1 MTSRLLKP
9 LAVFSRQSQSQQYI
23 QSIKNLGDS
32 WRTLSEEAGTESE
45 RTTVIKTTFDF
56 VLKITTEPDNFT
68 VEMMTI
74 EPPSPKPELSNPPRH
89 YRIFP
94 DYGTDF
100 LWRAVE
106 DIREDEQGYTEAEEE
121 LTSFPPSVLAM
132 YDAWVEQYGDNWRR
146 TVEDTQD
153 YRAPVFS
160 DRIEQVTWNVAGYML
175 AWRIFLGPG
184 VGSVVYTPG
193 STDYLLERGN
203 ESVTKR
209 FWGDQIELLAMGAK
223 GLP

>member
-23 QSIKNLGDS
+23 QSIKNLGDA
-32 WRTLSEEAGTESE
+32 WRTLSEEACTESE

-56 VLKITTEPDNFT
+56 VLKVTTEPDNFT

-121 LTSFPPSVLAM
+121 LASFPPSVLAM

-175 AWRIFLGPG
+175 AWRIVLGPG

-209 FWGDQIELLAMGAK
+209 FLGDQIELLAMGAK